1 MKKMLVTFALCLLI
15 LASVLSLSN
24 CGGVLEFKVSFIVD
38 GEVYSQ
44 IVTNGSE
51 IIKMPD
57 NPTKEGYTFDG
68 WFWDEETWQKPFTAN
83 SLLDAPLSSDMNVY
97 SKWIDN
103 NKLCEHI
110 DADDNG
116 KCDRCEEN
124 FSDGEDV
131 EVHVHSYTLQIVN
144 NDYLALAS
152 DCVNAAKYFYSC
164 SCGEKSTSTF
174 THGEPNGHTA
184 KPTVVENKVEATC
197 YTDGH
202 YDSVVYCAKCNNE
215 LSRIRRSIQIEHIY
229 LNGVCV
235 LCGGDDPESFTVSFD
250 VAGGST
256 VTSQLINKGECATL
270 PLEPTKDG
278 YTFAGWYSGE
288 TAWDFATPITAD
300 TALTA
305 KWEKTV
311 YTITYMDGATAIT
324 GLNPTS
330 YVEGTGV
337 LTLPIPQK
345 LQHDFEGW
353 YTTPTFDEG
362 TKVTEI
368 AATATGNVT
377 LYAKFVENQLPPPV
391 YNIVYKDGTAIIS
404 GLTPATYT
412 AGEGVAVLPTPEKAH
427 YRFDG
432 WYTDASFANGTKL
445 EAIAAHSVNDVTL
458 YAKFT
463 PVSYTITYSL
473 GGGVN
478 SDSNPTSYTVLDT
491 ATLANPTKDGCTFA
505 GWYTDVYLNNQITSL
520 EGQSGNL
527 VLYAKWIQIEGS
539 GILTPEHT
547 FGTGE

>member
-1 MKKMLVTFALCLLI
+1 MNFKKILSCLLVLFALFT
-15 LASVLSLSN
+15 LAA
-24 CGGVLEFKVSFIVD
+24 CGK
-38 GEVYSQ
+38 
-44 IVTNGSE
+44 
-51 IIKMPD
+51 
-57 NPTKEGYTFDG
+57 
-68 WFWDEETWQKPFTAN
+68 
-83 SLLDAPLSSDMNVY
+83 
-97 SKWIDN
+97 
-103 NKLCEHI
+103 
-110 DADDNG
+110 
-116 KCDRCEEN
+116 
-124 FSDGEDV
+124 
-131 EVHVHSYTLQIVN
+131 
-144 NDYLALAS
+144 
-152 DCVNAAKYFYSC
+152 
-164 SCGEKSTSTF
+164 
-174 THGEPNGHTA
+174 
-184 KPTVVENKVEATC
+184 
-197 YTDGH
+197 
-202 YDSVVYCAKCNNE
+202 
-215 LSRIRRSIQIEHIY
+215 
-229 LNGVCV
+229 
-235 LCGGDDPESFTVSFD
+235 DDPESFTVSFD
-250 VAGGST
+250 AAGGSA

-311 YTITYMDGATAIT
+311 YTITYIDMDKTTPITGLTPATFTVEDADFVLPAATKEHYNFMGWYLVANPTYSQSIQTVPTGTFGDITVYASFEVHNYAINYVLVNTGAKNNDNNLLSYNVESQYPIVFGAPSCEGYDFAGWYADANYTTPMSSITAVSGDVTVYAKWTEKAPVNSYTITYMDGETAIT
-324 GLNPTS
+324 GLNPTN

-368 AATATGNVT
+368 AAAATGNVT

-445 EAIAAHSVNDVTL
+445 EAITAHSVNDVTL

-491 ATLANPTKDGCTFA
+491 ATLVSPTKDGCTFA

-539 GILTPEHT
+539 GILTPPHY